1 MRSAEEKTNLQG
13 AVSPPPHNA
22 LSPIGAGYATN
33 SNGVGLMPPVTL
45 PSNYICNNS
54 LIIIDVQV
62 QIWKKEC
69 IICCKGQSSEQLRNK
84 EQRTKEHRETTN
96 TEKQTTQRNKENKKK
111 KITGRWL

>member
-45 PSNYICNNS
+45 PSSYICNNFRN
-54 LIIIDVQV
+54 
-62 QIWKKEC
+62 C
-69 IICCKGQSSEQLRNK
+69 SEPVLNSYASGDPSHP
-84 EQRTKEHRETTN
+84 ESPDAT
-96 TEKQTTQRNKENKKK
+96 
-111 KITGRWL
+111 

>member
-45 PSNYICNNS
+45 PSSYICNNF
-54 LIIIDVQV
+54 LIIIDVQA

-69 IICCKGQSSEQLRNK
+69 IICCKGQSSEQQRNK
-84 EQRTKEHRETTN
+84 EQRNKEQRNKEQRNKEHRET
-96 TEKQTTQRNKENKKK
+96 KM
-111 KITGRWL
+111 TGRWL

>member
-45 PSNYICNNS
+45 PSSYICNNF
-54 LIIIDVQV
+54 LIIIDVQA

-84 EQRTKEHRETTN
+84 EQRNKEHRETKN
-96 TEKQTTQRNKENKKK
+96 TEKQRTQRNKEHRETKM
-111 KITGRWL
+111 TGRWL

>member
-45 PSNYICNNS
+45 PSSYICNNF
-54 LIIIDVQV
+54 LIIIIDVQA

-84 EQRTKEHRETTN
+84 EQRNKEQSNKEHRET
-96 TEKQTTQRNKENKKK
+96 KM
-111 KITGRWL
+111 TGRWL